1 MVFDKISYLSEIKN
15 NSLSLETMKTK
26 YFTLFIILSLTAL
39 LFSCSKTGKS
49 SGGDGKPAVTVKSQR
64 LNDSSSFMM
73 SNGERCTIIAD
84 ATIDYPVKA
93 EDGTPMDSLQKL
105 FAAYVLESGDSLS
118 LQDAMRQV
126 VTNSMHQY
134 DFMVEPVSQ
143 EELAEDEGMAT
154 LKYATSTRVTPM
166 YNKNGVVTFERVDV
180 VKKND
185 KVTSVTHRYYSF
197 DVKTQTFIDLT
208 RLFREDAV
216 ADVCQLLKQQ
226 LLTQNNATGNEQLN
240 DLGYFNVENISVT
253 RNFYFDD
260 KGVTWSY
267 LPNELAVEAVG
278 EPKIF
283 IPYGDLTDYLCDD
296 SILERL

>member
-26 YFTLFIILSLTAL
+26 YFTLFIILSFTAL
-39 LFSCSKTGKS
+39 LFSCSKSGKS

-154 LKYATSTRVTPM
+154 LKYATSTRVTPI

-226 LLTQNNATGNEQLN
+226 LLKQNNATGNEQLN

>member
-1 MVFDKISYLSEIKN
+1 
-15 NSLSLETMKTK
+15 MKTK
-26 YFTLFIILSLTAL
+26 YFTLFIILSFTAL

-154 LKYATSTRVTPM
+154 LKYATSTRVTPI

-197 DVKTQTFIDLT
+197 DVKTQTFIDLN

-226 LLTQNNATGNEQLN
+226 LLKQNNATGNEQLN

>member
-1 MVFDKISYLSEIKN
+1 
-15 NSLSLETMKTK
+15 MKTK

-39 LFSCSKTGKS
+39 LFSCSKSGKS
-49 SGGDGKPAVTVKSQR
+49 SGGDGKPAVTLKSQR

-93 EDGTPMDSLQKL
+93 EDGTPMDSLQKM

-197 DVKTQTFIDLT
+197 DVETQTFIDLN

-226 LLTQNNATGNEQLN
+226 LLKQNNATGNEQLN

>member
-1 MVFDKISYLSEIKN
+1 
-15 NSLSLETMKTK
+15 MKTK
-26 YFTLFIILSLTAL
+26 NISLFIVLLITAL
-39 LFSCSKTGKS
+39 LSSCNKADKGQGGNSKS
-49 SGGDGKPAVTVKSQR
+49 AVTVKSQR
-64 LNDSSSFMM
+64 LNDTSAFTMA
-73 SNGERCTIIAD
+73 NGVRCTITAD
-84 ATIDYPVKA
+84 ATIEYPVS
-93 EDGTPMDSLQKL
+93 DGNGVALDSLQRL
-105 FAAYVLESGDSLS
+105 FAAYVLESGDSLA
-118 LQDAMRQV
+118 LKDAMRQV

-134 DFMVEPVSQ
+134 DFMAEPVSAD
-143 EELAEDEGMAT
+143 EADEAPNAEQTT
-154 LKYATSTRVTPM
+154 LNYATSTRITPV

-197 DVKTQTFIDLT
+197 DVETQTYIDVN

-226 LLTQNNATGNEQLN
+226 LLKQNNATGNEQLN
-240 DLGYFNVENISVT
+240 DLGYFNVENITVS

-278 EPKIF
+278 EPKIT
-283 IPYGDLTDYLCDD
+283 IPYSDLKDYLCDD
-296 SILERL
+296 SIIQRF

>member
-1 MVFDKISYLSEIKN
+1 MRTKFF
-15 NSLSLETMKTK
+15 SLL
-26 YFTLFIILSLTAL
+26 IILSFTAL
-39 LFSCSKTGKS
+39 LVSCSESGTKK
-49 SGGDGKPAVTVKSQR
+49 GGDGKPAVTIKSQH
-64 LNDSSSFMM
+64 LSDNSGFTL
-73 SNGERCTIIAD
+73 SNGERCTIVAD
-84 ATIDYPVKA
+84 ATIDYPVSTA
-93 EDGTPMDSLQKL
+93 NGVAVDSLQRL
-105 FAAYVLESGDSLS
+105 FAAYVLESGDSLT

-134 DFMVEPVSQ
+134 DFMGEPASEQ
-143 EELAEDEGMAT
+143 ELADDEVMTT
-154 LKYATSTRVTPM
+154 LKYATSTRITPI

-197 DVKTQTFIDLT
+197 DVETQTYIDVN
-208 RLFREDAV
+208 RLFRDDAI

-226 LLTQNNATGNEQLN
+226 LLKQNNAVGNEQLN

-253 RNFYFDD
+253 HNFYFDD
-260 KGVTWSY
+260 KGVTWSF

-283 IPYGDLTDYLCDD
+283 IPYDDLSDYLCEG
-296 SILERL
+296 SIIQRL

>member
-1 MVFDKISYLSEIKN
+1 
-15 NSLSLETMKTK
+15 MKTK
-26 YFTLFIILSLTAL
+26 YFTLFIILSFTAL
-39 LFSCSKTGKS
+39 LFSCSKSGKS

-154 LKYATSTRVTPM
+154 LKYATSTRVTPI

-197 DVKTQTFIDLT
+197 DVETQTFIDLN

-226 LLTQNNATGNEQLN
+226 LLKQNNATGNEQLN